1 MSFEKF
7 KKYLNEGLAS
17 PNNLT
22 TDWRT
27 IDLNVLH
34 KPTTLKWASTDS
46 EDLFN
51 SAVEGGVDTINKTIN
66 NNISQGIFDTTI
78 KYYLDNPITYNLNSY
93 GFRSDEFSM
102 EESGNVFL
110 GCSDTFGV
118 GHRLEHSWP
127 YLLTKI
133 KFPNHKIYNL
143 GAPGSGSDT
152 HFRLMNGLKNK
163 MKIKNIFHWLPIR
176 TRFEIFMEGKGEN
189 IRNGL
194 VSVRPGFSTISPIW
208 ELDNNLFS
216 PDYIKKSLLSD
227 TVRNINDLKNILAIK
242 NIADELGVHY
252 YLANFEQY
260 ISSFTN
266 IHQIQVLEYLK
277 KTDTPTPLLARD
289 FQHMSIFDSVKV
301 TASFLKE
308 IEDVSDI
315 NII

>member
-7 KKYLNEGLAS
+7 KKYLNTNLQS
-17 PNNLT
+17 PINLT
-22 TDWRT
+22 TDWRVNE
-27 IDLNVLH
+27 LN
-34 KPTTLKWASTDS
+34 KPTVLDWASTDS
-46 EDLFN
+46 EELFN
-51 SAVEGGVDTINKTIN
+51 SAIEFGVDTINKIIN
-66 NNISQGIFDTTI
+66 NNISEDMFNNTL
-78 KYYLDNPITYNLNSY
+78 KYYLANPISYSLNSY
-93 GFRSDEFSM
+93 GFRSDEFSL
-102 EESGNVFL
+102 EEPGNVFL

-127 YLLTKI
+127 YLLTKL

-152 HFRLMNGLKNK
+152 HFRLMNGLKTK

-176 TRFEIFMEGKGEN
+176 TRYEIFMDSRGDS
-189 IRNGL
+189 IHNGI

-216 PDYIKKSLLSD
+216 QDYIKKSLLSD

-252 YLANFEQY
+252 YLANFEQH

-266 IHQIQVLEYLK
+266 THQRQVLDYLK
-277 KTDTPTPLLARD
+277 TTETPSSLLARD
-289 FQHMSIFDSVKV
+289 FQHMNIFDSVKV

-308 IEDVSDI
+308 IDDVSAI